1 MIIQGRWAFSWP
13 VPTLTCRA
21 AFSFYF
27 TQLSARVKKEA
38 KFSLYNYICTY
49 LLRANGNVKT
59 QDAIRA
65 RAKHGTNS
73 QNVAQHP
80 EAVTSTIQNNRVLQP
95 LAILAYF
102 IYSSHALTNPALS
115 LSLSLFGSV
124 FDNPLVPSFA
134 FHHFSLPLSIS
145 NSTGLLA
152 QKPSPAKKGK
162 KQNMTGRRIEE

>member
-1 MIIQGRWAFSWP
+1 MPCRFLVLFHSPFS
-13 VPTLTCRA
+13 
-21 AFSFYF
+21 S
-27 TQLSARVKKEA
+27 SHKKRG
-38 KFSLYNYICTY
+38 KFSLYNYKCTY

-102 IYSSHALTNPALS
+102 IYSSHALTIPALS
-115 LSLSLFGSV
+115 LSLSTVSVSLCSV

-152 QKPSPAKKGK
+152 QKPSPARKEKSK
-162 KQNMTGRRIEE
+162 I